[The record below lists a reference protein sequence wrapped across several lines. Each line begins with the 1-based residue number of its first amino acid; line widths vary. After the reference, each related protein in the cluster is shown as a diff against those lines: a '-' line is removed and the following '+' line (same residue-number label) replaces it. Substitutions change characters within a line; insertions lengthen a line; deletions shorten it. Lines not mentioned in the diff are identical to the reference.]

1 VESATAIQTPFNEA
15 MLFASL
21 TGLALGA
28 LVAIMSIGT
37 AFVQKRL
44 HIKDDEVLKHFL
56 VAVAFSGFVSLT
68 FYVVGF
74 RLWDQEIAARREM
87 FNENLEVLGYI
98 LFGAFTAI
106 GMMVASFLESALLS
120 RLTKA
125 MSEKNEATD

>member
-1 VESATAIQTPFNEA
+1 

-21 TGLALGA
+21 TGLVLGA
-28 LVAIMSIGT
+28 LVAVMSIGT

-56 VAVAFSGFVSLT
+56 VAVAVGGFVSLT

-106 GMMVASFLESALLS
+106 GMMVASFLESDLLS